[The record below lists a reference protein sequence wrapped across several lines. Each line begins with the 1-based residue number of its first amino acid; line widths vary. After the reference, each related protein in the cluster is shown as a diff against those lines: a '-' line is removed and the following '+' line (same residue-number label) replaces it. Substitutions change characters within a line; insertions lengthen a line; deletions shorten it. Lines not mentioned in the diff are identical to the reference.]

1 MHAVSNYLYKMSAHQ
16 DLSQASA
23 STQPEDNYR
32 ICDQQNLSQAP
43 APTRPSTNTPSP
55 APDPIFHF

>member
-1 MHAVSNYLYKMSAHQ
+1 MQSVTTYIKCVPIKN
-16 DLSQASA
+16 LSQASA

-43 APTRPSTNTPSP
+43 APTHLVGPRPYLTFLKSY
-55 APDPIFHF
+55 FF